1 MTNLTASRRPSAARS
16 ALLRCSRAPQWS
28 AVHRFGS
35 RARHI
40 FCSRFG
46 RKRPCP
52 VRIRFLEVAVFSLDL
67 PWWEFVVRGAAVYV
81 VLLVAVRIS
90 GKRTIGQFT
99 PFDLLVVVL
108 LSEAVGGSM
117 SGGDESL
124 VGGLIVAFTL
134 LALNILI
141 SYTASRSVKLENIL
155 EGEEV
160 LLGRNGRLFEKVLKH
175 HRIGKNEI

>member
-1 MTNLTASRRPSAARS
+1 MFDLN
-16 ALLRCSRAPQWS
+16 
-28 AVHRFGS
+28 
-35 RARHI
+35 
-40 FCSRFG
+40 
-46 RKRPCP
+46 
-52 VRIRFLEVAVFSLDL
+52 L
-67 PWWEFVVRGAAVYV
+67 PWWEFVIRGAAVYL

-141 SYTASRSVKLENIL
+141 SFTASRNVKLENMI
-155 EGEEV
+155 EGREV
-160 LLGRNGRLFEKVLKH
+160 LLGRNGHLYEDVMKM
-175 HRIGKNEI
+175 HRIGRNEIDRVLHANDMSLEEIDMLILETDGSINATKKR

>member
-1 MTNLTASRRPSAARS
+1 
-16 ALLRCSRAPQWS
+16 
-28 AVHRFGS
+28 
-35 RARHI
+35 
-40 FCSRFG
+40 
-46 RKRPCP
+46 
-52 VRIRFLEVAVFSLDL
+52 VFSLDL

-175 HRIGKNEI
+175 HRIGKNEIDRVLHANNMRLEDVDLLILETDGSINATKKKE

>member
-1 MTNLTASRRPSAARS
+1 M
-16 ALLRCSRAPQWS
+16 
-28 AVHRFGS
+28 
-35 RARHI
+35 
-40 FCSRFG
+40 
-46 RKRPCP
+46 
-52 VRIRFLEVAVFSLDL
+52 FSLDL

-160 LLGRNGRLFEKVLKH
+160 LLGRNGRVFEKVLKH
-175 HRIGKNEI
+175 HRIGKNEIDRVLHANNMRLEDVDLLILETDGSINATKKKE

>member
-1 MTNLTASRRPSAARS
+1 M
-16 ALLRCSRAPQWS
+16 
-28 AVHRFGS
+28 
-35 RARHI
+35 
-40 FCSRFG
+40 
-46 RKRPCP
+46 
-52 VRIRFLEVAVFSLDL
+52 FSLHL

-175 HRIGKNEI
+175 HRIGKNEIDRVLHANNMRLEDVDLLILETDGSINATKKKE

>member
-1 MTNLTASRRPSAARS
+1 M
-16 ALLRCSRAPQWS
+16 
-28 AVHRFGS
+28 
-35 RARHI
+35 
-40 FCSRFG
+40 
-46 RKRPCP
+46 
-52 VRIRFLEVAVFSLDL
+52 FSLDL

-175 HRIGKNEI
+175 HRIGKNEIDRVLHANNMRLEDVDLLILETDGSINATKKKE

>member
-1 MTNLTASRRPSAARS
+1 M
-16 ALLRCSRAPQWS
+16 
-28 AVHRFGS
+28 
-35 RARHI
+35 
-40 FCSRFG
+40 
-46 RKRPCP
+46 
-52 VRIRFLEVAVFSLDL
+52 FSLDL
-67 PWWEFVVRGAAVYV
+67 PWWEFVLRGAAVYL

-134 LALNILI
+134 LSLNVLI
-141 SYTASRSVKLENIL
+141 SFTASRSVRLENIL

-160 LLGRNGRLFEKVLKH
+160 LLGRNGKLFEKVMKR
-175 HRIGKNEI
+175 HRIGRNEIDRVLHANDMSLEDIDMLILETDGSINATKKK